1 MNNWCFS
8 IIIAALLVVVSL
20 IVCAE
25 LYSMRETIRDLRDKI
40 TELNERLSRRR
51 IEELNKED

>member
-1 MNNWCFS
+1 MNNWRFS
-8 IIIAALLVVVSL
+8 IIIAALLVVVCL
-20 IVCAE
+20 VVCAK

-51 IEELNKED
+51 IEVLNKED

>member
-8 IIIAALLVVVSL
+8 IIITALLVVSL
-20 IVCAE
+20 VVCAE
-25 LYSMRETIRDLRDKI
+25 LYSMRETIRDLRDKF
-40 TELNERLSRRR
+40 TELNERLTRRR

>member
-8 IIIAALLVVVSL
+8 IIIAALLVVSL
-20 IVCAE
+20 VVCTE

>member
-8 IIIAALLVVVSL
+8 IIIAALLVVSL
-20 IVCAE
+20 VVCAE
-25 LYSMRETIRDLRDKI
+25 LHSMRETIRDLRDKI

>member
-20 IVCAE
+20 VVCAE
-25 LYSMRETIRDLRDKI
+25 LYSMRETIRDLHDKI